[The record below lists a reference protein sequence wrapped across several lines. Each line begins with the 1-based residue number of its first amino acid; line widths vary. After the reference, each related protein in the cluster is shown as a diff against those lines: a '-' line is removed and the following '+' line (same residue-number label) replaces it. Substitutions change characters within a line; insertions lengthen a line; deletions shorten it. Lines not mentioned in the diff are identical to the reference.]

1 MVLLR
6 SPSAQALK
14 NATCLTPGKAVLARK
29 EVVHHDES
37 GGWLFFNRRIRKFVV
52 RAPLFETKKKFA
64 RACLY
69 LKNFPVIYFFWK
81 TLPDILVSGSCFI
94 RSKKHY
100 LSTKIPN
107 IFRITADQLHPLNDE
122 KYILCKNDY
131 LDFLSGLRPILA
143 GYRREWV

>member
-1 MVLLR
+1 MKL
-6 SPSAQALK
+6 
-14 NATCLTPGKAVLARK
+14 
-29 EVVHHDES
+29 
-37 GGWLFFNRRIRKFVV
+37 
-52 RAPLFETKKKFA
+52 KKKFA
-64 RACLY
+64 CACVY
-69 LKNFPVIYFFWK
+69 LKNFPVIYIFLK

-122 KYILCKNDY
+122 KYILRKNDY